1 MPSFCKPDHLS
12 SPVGLI
18 SKIFHYHVLT
28 QPAAIGQARRIA
40 AQSFCFAILLFS
52 QLRIVHLSSNFW
64 PSQQDPNFCGLDVHR
79 FPYSNNPKHC
89 QSASGHHFNPRTCV
103 RCDVMPPIN
112 ARSLYDFNP
121 RTYLRCDHE
130 LCHPAHLIAEF
141 QSTHLHKVRPYK
153 YNCISGSW
161 LFQSTHLRKVRL
173 RPK

>member
-121 RTYLRCDHE
+121 RTYLRCDHTNITAYLAPGYFNPRTYIRCDSAPNE
-130 LCHPAHLIAEF
+130 PAP
-141 QSTHLHKVRPYK
+141 SKG
-153 YNCISGSW
+153 SGLQKCES
-161 LFQSTHLRKVRL
+161 RKRL
-173 RPK
+173 S